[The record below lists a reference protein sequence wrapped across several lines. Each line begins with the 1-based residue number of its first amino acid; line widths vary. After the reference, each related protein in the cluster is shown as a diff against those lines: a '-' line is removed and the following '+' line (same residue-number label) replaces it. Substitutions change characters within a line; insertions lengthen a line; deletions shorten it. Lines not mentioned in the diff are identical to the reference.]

1 MKHALRHISIVS
13 LAALVL
19 LAAGCGTP
27 AANGKNGRP
36 NGTGGQRPGG
46 AGPTVSVKAQL
57 ADRGDVATF
66 IMASTTLDA
75 VRSVDVFSKAT
86 GIAASVNFE
95 EGDYVAAGKV
105 LIKLDDREI
114 RNTYNQNALAV
125 NQAEIALSQAKVRKE
140 QAASDYKRNEEL
152 FREKLVSTQE
162 YEKSKLDDDY
172 SQLALENAE
181 FDLKVAR
188 ERYAAAKIQLEN
200 TEIISPIAGV
210 ISERLVE
217 TGDMIKTNDKVAAM
231 ADLNLLLA
239 RVFVPETELHRLREG
254 LSARLEPES
263 LPGKRFTG
271 TVKLISPTIDAAT
284 GTGKVTVEIRDASR
298 QLKPGMFVNVYLTT
312 SVHQD
317 VVRIYRKA
325 IWHEKEED
333 WVFIIGEGDKVQ
345 KRKVTLGFTE
355 EPWVEVTSGL
365 QPGEKVVTVG
375 QDSLDE
381 GFAVQVAAME
391 GESREEQMAR
401 AQQAAQ
407 QAVRKTAAA
416 RPPAGGPAGAE
427 SPGGMGHPGSGQG
440 GAPGAGMM
448 RGPMAEIMQNPDA
461 RAEVEAKRKSD
472 PDLFRD
478 PEKRRA
484 FFQQLMEKYGKK

>member
-1 MKHALRHISIVS
+1 MKHALRHISLVS
-13 LAALVL
+13 LAALAL

-36 NGTGGQRPGG
+36 NGAGGQRPGG
-46 AGPTVSVKAQL
+46 AGPTVSVKAQI

-75 VRSVDVFSKAT
+75 VRSVDVYSKAT

-95 EGDYVAAGKV
+95 EGDYAASGRV

-125 NQAEIALSQAKVRKE
+125 SQAEIALSQAKVRKE

-172 SQLALENAE
+172 SRLALENAE

-188 ERYAAAKIQLEN
+188 ERYAAVKIQLEN
-200 TEIISPIAGV
+200 TEIIAPIDGV

-254 LSARLEPES
+254 LSARIEPES
-263 LPGKRFTG
+263 LPDKRFTG
-271 TVKLISPTIDAAT
+271 TVKLISPTIDATT
-284 GTGKVTVEIRDASR
+284 GTGKVTIEVRDVSR

-312 SVHQD
+312 SIHQD

-333 WVFIIGEGDKVQ
+333 WVFIIGDGDKVQ

-381 GFAVQVAAME
+381 GSAVQVAPWK
-391 GESREEQMAR
+391 AR
-401 AQQAAQ
+401 AARNRWPARP
-407 QAVRKTAAA
+407 AWAPNRRRSSMARKTAAA
-416 RPPAGGPAGAE
+416 GPAAGGPAGAIGAGA
-427 SPGGMGHPGSGQG
+427 PG
-440 GAPGAGMM
+440 GAPGGGMM

-461 RAEVEAKRKSD
+461 RAVIEAKRKSD
-472 PDLFRD
+472 PALFQD

>member
-1 MKHALRHISIVS
+1 
-13 LAALVL
+13 
-19 LAAGCGTP
+19 
-27 AANGKNGRP
+27 
-36 NGTGGQRPGG
+36 
-46 AGPTVSVKAQL
+46 
-57 ADRGDVATF
+57 
-66 IMASTTLDA
+66 
-75 VRSVDVFSKAT
+75 
-86 GIAASVNFE
+86 
-95 EGDYVAAGKV
+95 
-105 LIKLDDREI
+105 
-114 RNTYNQNALAV
+114 
-125 NQAEIALSQAKVRKE
+125 
-140 QAASDYKRNEEL
+140 
-152 FREKLVSTQE
+152 
-162 YEKSKLDDDY
+162 
-172 SQLALENAE
+172 
-181 FDLKVAR
+181 VAR

-427 SPGGMGHPGSGQG
+427 SPGGMGAPGSGQG